1 MPDTIPRRT
10 TTPCAASVRLSGG
23 ARLDAT
29 FWLLPD
35 AQRDHG
41 VTPLRVLLEE
51 DRRFFPV
58 GLADGSSGLLSR
70 DALVTIEIDA
80 EGPGAEP
87 SLAEGMTLDLVTLH
101 LVSGE
106 DVSGIL
112 RSAAIEGHARMSD
125 VFNSVGRFVVIG
137 LGSRLGFVS
146 TAHIARVSF

>member
-10 TTPCAASVRLSGG
+10 TTPCAANVLLHGG
-23 ARLDAT
+23 ARLDVT

-35 AQRDHG
+35 PQREPG
-41 VTPLRVLLEE
+41 VTPLRLLLEE

-70 DALVTIEIDA
+70 DAIVTVEIDA
-80 EGPGAEP
+80 DGPGAEP
-87 SLAEGMTLDLVTLH
+87 VPAEGTSLDLVTLH

-112 RSAAIEGHARMSD
+112 RSTAVEGYGRMSD
-125 VFNSVGRFVVIG
+125 VFNSFGRFVALG
-137 LGSRLGFVS
+137 LGTRLVFAS
-146 TAHIARVSF
+146 TSHIARVSF